1 MAFSSGVVQSGAC
14 DLIFPQIPNKN
25 FQFSPRPFFS
35 ERLQVPLER
44 NVHRLHCASRW
55 RPTTTNQRNRNPRVF
70 LSKKILEME
79 TGAVWKS
86 FNSNW
91 EIWYFLLFS
100 VSNHLAIRWDHLYLD
115 LLWDDWKT
123 REPKIMFSLNMFEF
137 RGKNLIFESPVEGG
151 F

>member
-70 LSKKILEME
+70 LSKQILEME

-86 FNSNW
+86 LNSTW
-91 EIWYFLLFS
+91 EIWLLFVVFS
-100 VSNHLAIRWDHLYLD
+100 FKSPSYKVRPLVLRFA
-115 LLWDDWKT
+115 WDDWKAC
-123 REPKIMFSLNMFEF
+123 EAKIMFSLKMLEF
-137 RGKNLIFESPVEGG
+137 HGENLIFESPVEGG

>member
-1 MAFSSGVVQSGAC
+1 MAFSNGVVQSGTC
-14 DLIFPQIPNKN
+14 GLIFPQIPNKKI
-25 FQFSPRPFFS
+25 QFSPRAFFS

-91 EIWYFLLFS
+91 EIWLLFVVFS
-100 VSNHLAIRWDHLYLD
+100 FKSPSYKVRPFVLRFALRWLENSWAKD
-115 LLWDDWKT
+115 
-123 REPKIMFSLNMFEF
+123 NMFEF

>member
-14 DLIFPQIPNKN
+14 DLIFPQIPNNK

-70 LSKKILEME
+70 LSKKSLK
-79 TGAVWKS
+79 WKQVQYEKAS
-86 FNSNW
+86 TQI
-91 EIWYFLLFS
+91 ERYGYFLLFS
-100 VSNHLAIRWDHLYLD
+100 VSNHLAVRWDHLYFD

-123 REPKIMFSLNMFEF
+123 REPKIMFSLNMFAF
-137 RGKNLIFESPVEGG
+137 RGKNPIFESPVEGG